1 MGVTS
6 ESDGG
11 TAPKEVR
18 EDGYWSYP
26 ARVGFVSGLMRD
38 GIE

>member
-11 TAPKEVR
+11 TAPKEVG
-18 EDGYWSYP
+18 EGGYWSYP
-26 ARVGFVSGLMRD
+26 ARVGFVSGLMS
-38 GIE
+38 E